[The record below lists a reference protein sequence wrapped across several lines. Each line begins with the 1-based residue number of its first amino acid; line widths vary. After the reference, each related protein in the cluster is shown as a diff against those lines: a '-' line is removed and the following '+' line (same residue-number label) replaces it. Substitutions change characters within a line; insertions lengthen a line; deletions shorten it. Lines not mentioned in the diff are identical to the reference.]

1 MLQPAGSFGIGVTNP
16 VTKLD
21 VYGDIQATGFV
32 TAGTFLYGDG
42 SRITNLP
49 SDSLWI
55 QTSAGI
61 HTISTN
67 VLVRPIPEFS
77 VDIRGGAAG
86 NDGDL
91 FVNGLAKFNG
101 ITQFDS
107 SAIVSGIFTATD
119 FRLLDSDGIITAG
132 IATINQFINV
142 GASGTVFLTTDAGKV
157 GINSST
163 IDNQAR
169 VDIGRTKINDL
180 FSKVVTVTSSA
191 GIATLDLS
199 SGRNFKITTTENITE
214 FVLSNRLDSD
224 DHTSF
229 TLKIVQGSTARGV
242 GVNTFK
248 QTTGGTA
255 IPVSWSGGVL
265 PTVVN
270 VGLKT
275 DIYSFQTFDGGA
287 SLYGVVVG
295 QNFS

>member
-1 MLQPAGSFGIGVTNP
+1 M
-16 VTKLD
+16 
-21 VYGDIQATGFV
+21 
-32 TAGTFLYGDG
+32 
-42 SRITNLP
+42 
-49 SDSLWI
+49 
-55 QTSAGI
+55 
-61 HTISTN
+61 
-67 VLVRPIPEFS
+67 
-77 VDIRGGAAG
+77 
-86 NDGDL
+86 
-91 FVNGLAKFNG
+91 
-101 ITQFDS
+101 
-107 SAIVSGIFTATD
+107 
-119 FRLLDSDGIITAG
+119 LDSDGIITAG

-163 IDNQAR
+163 IDDQAR
-169 VDIGRTKINDL
+169 VDIGGRTKINDL

-199 SGRNFKITTTENITE
+199 KGRNFKITTSENITE

-255 IPVSWSGGVL
+255 IPVSWSGGVT

>member
-1 MLQPAGSFGIGVTNP
+1 M
-16 VTKLD
+16 D

-55 QTSAGI
+55 QTAAGI

-67 VLVRPIPEFS
+67 VGFGTTNPAYS

-91 FVNGLAKFNG
+91 YVDGFAEFNG
-101 ITQFDS
+101 RTQFDS

-163 IDNQAR
+163 IDDQAR
-169 VDIGRTKINDL
+169 VDIGGRTKINDL

-199 SGRNFKITTTENITE
+199 KGRNFKITTSENITE

-255 IPVSWSGGVL
+255 IPVSWSGGVT